1 MQPCLR
7 NAELATRCET
17 FPLRRDNPHV
27 HAQKA
32 ALEGILEYTN
42 KNGVMTRPAW
52 DLMHTLR
59 MFKDCPRA
67 PLPIAESLA
76 QRIINIPSSAF
87 IR

>member
-1 MQPCLR
+1 
-7 NAELATRCET
+7 
-17 FPLRRDNPHV
+17 
-27 HAQKA
+27 
-32 ALEGILEYTN
+32 
-42 KNGVMTRPAW
+42 MTRPAW

-76 QRIINIPSSAF
+76 QRIINIPSGAF